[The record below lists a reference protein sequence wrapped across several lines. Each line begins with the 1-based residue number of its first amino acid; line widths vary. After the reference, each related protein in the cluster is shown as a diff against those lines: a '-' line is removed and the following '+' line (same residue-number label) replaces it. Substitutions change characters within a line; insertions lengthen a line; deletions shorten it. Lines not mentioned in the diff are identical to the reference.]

1 MIQVVAA
8 LIRRGGKILICRRP
22 AGKARA
28 LLWEFAGGKVE
39 PGESGQQALMRECR
53 EELGITVRVGEVY
66 DRVTPVYPDI
76 AIELTLFNAEIAEGE
91 AQPLEH
97 SEIRWI
103 APEEFGSF
111 DFCPADRDIIAKIA
125 AEARG

>member
-1 MIQVVAA
+1 MTQVVAA

-22 AGKARA
+22 ADKARA
-28 LLWEFAGGKVE
+28 LMWEFAGGKVE
-39 PGESGQQALMRECR
+39 PGESKQQALMRECR

-66 DRVTPVYPDI
+66 DRVRHVYPDI
-76 AIELTLFNAEIAEGE
+76 TIELTLFNAEIAGGE

-103 APEEFGSF
+103 APEEIGAF

-125 AEARG
+125 AEARR